1 MTGVQTCALPIRFPV
16 TIHQVN
22 KNLPKQAIKG
32 IRLVIKPSA
41 KQHEAYTLLNDHV
54 TGVLLYG
61 GSAGG
66 GKSWLIGEWLMLLA
80 VRYPEV
86 RLFMARKEL
95 KVLKRSTLVTFFKVC
110 RHHGI
115 KKGVH
120 YQYNSQD
127 GQIKFYNGSTIDLL
141 EIKDNPSDPMFE
153 DLGSLEYTAGAIDEG
168 GEVSFNAFET
178 LYTRVGRHLNEK
190 YNLHGKL
197 LVTANPKKNWMYT
210 YFYKSWKEG
219 KQGSG
224 SEYKFLQS
232 FATDNPFLDD
242 AYRRKLQSIKDP
254 VRRKRLLLGEWEYE
268 DDPASLIRNYDY
280 IVDLFTNP
288 VKAEGKWY
296 ITLDVARY
304 GKDTCVMKLWH
315 GLVMKKRVT
324 WKKTSIPETAKKLRE
339 FAVEHSV
346 PYSQIIVDEDGVGG
360 GVVDLCEGVKGFMA
374 NSTPVSVTLPDG
386 TKSRPNFGSLKDQ
399 CGYLLADYVN
409 GHKMLILHDGDEA
422 YRASLSEELE
432 YLKEKY
438 VDDDEK
444 KKKLKPK
451 DEIKDAI
458 GRSPDDL
465 DNLIM
470 RMFFEL
476 GEEFTAEDD
485 SDNLPEVDEYVSVRY
500 EQVGV

>member
-1 MTGVQTCALPIRFPV
+1 MSIQQQI
-16 TIHQVN
+16 N
-22 KNLPKQAIKG
+22 KNLPKQQIKG
-32 IRLVIKPSA
+32 IQLVIKPSA
-41 KQHEAYTLLNDHV
+41 KQHEAYNLLNDHA

-80 VRYPEV
+80 IRYPEV

-115 KKGVH
+115 KRGVH
-120 YQYNSQD
+120 FQYNSQD

-168 GEVSFNAFET
+168 GEISFNAFET
-178 LYTRVGRHLNEK
+178 LYTRVGRHLNDK
-190 YNLHGKL
+190 YNLQGKL

-210 YFYKSWKEG
+210 YFYKPWKEG
-219 KQGSG
+219 KQGIN

-242 AYRRKLQSIKDP
+242 AYRTKLNNIKDP

-268 DDPASLIRNYDY
+268 DDPASLIRNYDN

-288 VKAEGKWY
+288 VTRGLIKY
-296 ITLDVARY
+296 ITLDVARF

-315 GLVMKKRVT
+315 GLVMVKRVT
-324 WKKTSIPETAKKLRE
+324 WSKTSIPDTAKKLRE
-339 FAVEHSV
+339 FAIEHEV
-346 PYSQIIVDEDGVGG
+346 PYSHVIVDEDGVGG
-360 GVVDLCEGVKGFMA
+360 GVVDLCEGVKGFTA
-374 NSTPVSVTLPDG
+374 NSTPVPIKAPDG
-386 TKSRPNFGSLKDQ
+386 TKIRPNYGNLKDQ

-409 GHKMLILHDGDEA
+409 GHKMRIEHNGDEK
-422 YRASLSEELE
+422 YRAELSEELE

-438 VDDDEK
+438 LDDDEK

-451 DEIKDAI
+451 DDIKDAI
-458 GRSPDDL
+458 GRSPDNL

-470 RMFFEL
+470 RMYFEL
-476 GEEFTAEDD
+476 GEDYSEPDTEDD
-485 SDNLPEVDEYVSVRY
+485 LPEVDEDVSVRF
-500 EQVGV
+500 EQIGV